1 MPLML
6 TLEASMKI
14 TIVFST
20 ILMCVLSFSSYAQIM
35 TSEQSSQYLH
45 HKLSYIDACVDT
57 YQESETACDCTFEY
71 MRNNYKVHFY
81 KDDAFLN
88 ENSKRRYQLLE
99 KMTESLRVC
108 TELERDEFAF
118 PRRFD

>member
-1 MPLML
+1 
-6 TLEASMKI
+6 MKI
-14 TIVFST
+14 TTLTCIVALFT
-20 ILMCVLSFSSYAQIM
+20 LSFSSHAQIM
-35 TSEQSSQYLH
+35 TSEQSSQYLYQ
-45 HKLSYIDACVDT
+45 KLNYIDACVDT

-71 MRNNYKVHFY
+71 MRNNYQVHFY

-118 PRRFD
+118 PRRFE